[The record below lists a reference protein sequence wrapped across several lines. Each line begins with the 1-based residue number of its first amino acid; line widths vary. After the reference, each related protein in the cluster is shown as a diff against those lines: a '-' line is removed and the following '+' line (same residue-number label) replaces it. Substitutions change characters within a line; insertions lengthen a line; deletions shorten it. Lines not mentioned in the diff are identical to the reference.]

1 MRHQLIGYRLI
12 PIASVITPAALTVT
26 LAPTTPVQSQM
37 TRVPRVD
44 FTSLNFANVQGGV
57 ANFAY
62 TNPRFAVDKVVAATA
77 AQGSILSIPP
87 QYPNSSWS
95 LDFAG
100 PSIVCTEVQG
110 SALNDIQKN
119 IQAAIATGNCS
130 TSFAYIGWTPSYIE
144 TGGAGADFTLYTLPF
159 LLSQRNNSYSLNGSP
174 LGPLPRGVFPN
185 DTIPPASF
193 YAAIYH
199 NMTDEI
205 AYDQTPGVCQ
215 PTEDNGKLPNITA
228 FQCVLQNSSYH
239 TSFSYTNGEQAIN
252 ISVDPKPYNT
262 VSPLYTLDMS
272 YDSPLAN
279 YTSNATSEVFQGYL
293 PGVAETLAY
302 QSIMSSFGSVMV
314 GTIYNSYSSLGGLV
328 TDGTSVMST
337 VIGETEELV
346 WLNGYPSAKTSGS
359 AQTLQ
364 EVIAE
369 ASGGDPMWNGI
380 DVVEDF
386 QSSLPFKAAMES
398 LFQNITIGMMSS
410 KLLQ

>member
-1 MRHQLIGYRLI
+1 MAG
-12 PIASVITPAALTVT
+12 
-26 LAPTTPVQSQM
+26 
-37 TRVPRVD
+37 VPRVD
-44 FTSLNFANVQGGV
+44 FTSLNFANVQSGDHGP
-57 ANFAY
+57 FAY
-62 TNPRFAVDKVVAATA
+62 TNPKFAVDKVVAATA
-77 AQGSILSIPP
+77 AQGSLLSIPS
-87 QYPNSSWS
+87 QWPNSSWS

-100 PSIVCTEVQG
+100 PSIECTELQG
-110 SALNDIQKN
+110 TALSDIQKN
-119 IQAAIATGNCS
+119 IQAAVAINNCS
-130 TSFAYIGWTPSYIE
+130 MAFAYIGWTSSYVSS
-144 TGGAGADFTLYTLPF
+144 GSLGSDYTLYTLPF
-159 LLSQRNNSYSLNGSP
+159 FLSQKNDSYSLNDSP
-174 LGPLPRGVFPN
+174 LGPLPKYVGNGTV
-185 DTIPPASF
+185 PPASF

-199 NMTDEI
+199 DMEDEI
-205 AYDQTPGVCQ
+205 DWEQEGGSCRSGSETSQ
-215 PTEDNGKLPNITA
+215 FPNITA